1 MFENQFG
8 LTDRWS
14 RKLKNEIAVG
24 RGSSAGT
31 VFFFFFFTKCFEI
44 PINTEPTDAQIK
56 ILLNNVV
63 NITLYRVLLMCALGH
78 ILVNNFKKLLIEN

>member
-31 VFFFFFFTKCFEI
+31 VFSFFTKCFEI
-44 PINTEPTDAQIK
+44 PINTEPTDAHIK

-63 NITLYRVLLMCALGH
+63 NITLYRVLLMYALRAY
-78 ILVNNFKKLLIEN
+78 ISK

>member
-8 LTDRWS
+8 LTDGWS
-14 RKLKNEIAVG
+14 RKLKSEIAVG

-31 VFFFFFFTKCFEI
+31 VFFFFFFFFTKCFEI
-44 PINTEPTDAQIK
+44 PINTEPTDAHIE

-63 NITLYRVLLMCALGH
+63 NITLYRILVMCALRA
-78 ILVNNFKKLLIEN
+78 

>member
-8 LTDRWS
+8 LTDGWS

-31 VFFFFFFTKCFEI
+31 VFFFFFTKCFEI
-44 PINTEPTDAQIK
+44 PINTEPTDAHIK

-63 NITLYRVLLMCALGH
+63 NIILYRVLLTYALRAY
-78 ILVNNFKKLLIEN
+78 ISNMEK

>member
-31 VFFFFFFTKCFEI
+31 VFFFTKCFEI